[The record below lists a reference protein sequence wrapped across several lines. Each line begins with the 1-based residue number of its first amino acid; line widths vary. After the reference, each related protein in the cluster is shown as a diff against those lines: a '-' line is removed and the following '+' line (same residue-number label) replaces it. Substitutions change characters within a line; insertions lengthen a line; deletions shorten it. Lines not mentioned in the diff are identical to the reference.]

1 MTASV
6 PLLGVA
12 MIHRFEL
19 VEFKPVF
26 EMGKFTCSRYAVV
39 ANAPRI
45 FCSALASI

>member
-6 PLLGVA
+6 PLLGVG

-19 VEFKPVF
+19 VEVKPVF
-26 EMGKFTCSRYAVV
+26 EMRVFRYAVV